1 MANKR
6 KIFIYIVIYCI
17 ISDGGLIFALKP
29 LISEYLPT
37 SLFQVVNLLKKYTK
51 NDSDT
56 KSANKD

>member
-17 ISDGGLIFALKP
+17 ISDGVLIFALKP

-56 KSANKD
+56 KSAHKD